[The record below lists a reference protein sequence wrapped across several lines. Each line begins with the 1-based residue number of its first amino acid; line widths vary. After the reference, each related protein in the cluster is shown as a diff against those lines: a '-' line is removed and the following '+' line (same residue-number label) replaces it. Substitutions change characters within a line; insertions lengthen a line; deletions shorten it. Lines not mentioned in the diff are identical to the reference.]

1 MSRPLRPGD
10 RVAVVSPSSPSNPD
24 ELTRGLDRWRA
35 HLEVGSDPKPFSR
48 KGFLAGDDNLRAGA
62 LRDALGDPGVR
73 AVLAARGG
81 HGALRVLEGHG
92 DALRDVLRD
101 APKPLVG
108 FSDVT
113 ALHALWTLSDARSLH
128 APMVAA
134 VGRGAAL
141 DETLAVLY
149 GHTPAPWTELTP
161 LVPGDAEG
169 VARGGNLAV
178 LCALLGTP
186 WALPLEGAVL
196 FLEDIGEAPYR
207 LDRMLTSLRVSGALR
222 GVRAVVCGQFT
233 GCNPNAD
240 GVTVDD
246 VLRDRLGD
254 LGVPVLTRAP
264 FGHGDVHRPWV
275 QGARVRVTREGA
287 VAHTAGLWPVTDAG
301 RGA

>member
-10 RVAVVSPSSPSNPD
+10 RVAVVSPSSPSNPN
-24 ELTRGLDRWRA
+24 ELTRGLARWA
-35 HLEVGSDPKPFSR
+35 EHLDVGGDPKPFSR
-48 KGFLAGDDNLRAGA
+48 SGFLAGDDNLRAGA
-62 LRDALGDPGVR
+62 LRDALTDPAVR
-73 AVLAARGG
+73 AVLIARGG
-81 HGALRVLEGHG
+81 HGALRVLEAHG
-92 DALRDVLRD
+92 DDLREALR
-101 APKPLVG
+101 ANPKPVVG

-113 ALHALWTLSDARSLH
+113 ALHALWTLCGVRSLH

-134 VGRGAAL
+134 VGRGADL
-141 DETLAVLY
+141 DETRAVLY
-149 GHTPAPWTELTP
+149 GETPAPWTDLTP

-169 VARGGNLAV
+169 IARGGNLAV

-207 LDRMLTSLRVSGALR
+207 LDRMLTSLRVSGALC
-222 GVRAVVCGQFT
+222 GVRAVVCGEFT
-233 GCNPNAD
+233 NCHPNAD

-264 FGHGDVHRPWV
+264 FGHGETHRPWV

-287 VAHTAGLWPVTDAG
+287 VVHAEGLFALSDRA
-301 RGA
+301 

>member
-1 MSRPLRPGD
+1 M
-10 RVAVVSPSSPSNPD
+10 VSPSSPSKPE
-24 ELTRGLDRWRA
+24 ELTRGLARWA
-35 HLEVGSDPKPFSR
+35 EHLDLGSDPRPFSR

-62 LRDALGDPGVR
+62 LRDAITDPAAR
-73 AVLAARGG
+73 AVLIARGG
-81 HGALRVLEGHG
+81 HGALRVLESHG
-92 DALRDVLRD
+92 EALRKALT
-101 APKPLVG
+101 AHPKPVVG

-113 ALHALWTLSDARSLH
+113 ALHALWTLCDLRSLH

-134 VGRGAAL
+134 VGRGADP
-141 DETLAVLY
+141 DETRAALY
-149 GHTPAPWTELTP
+149 GETPSPWRDLVP
-161 LVPGDAEG
+161 IVPGDAEG
-169 VARGGNLAV
+169 IARGGNLAV

-207 LDRMLTSLRVSGALR
+207 LDRMLTSLRLSGALR
-222 GVRAVVCGQFT
+222 GVRAVVCGEFT
-233 GCNPNAD
+233 GCAPNAD

-264 FGHGDVHRPWV
+264 FGHGELHRPWV
-275 QGARVRVTREGA
+275 QGARVRLTREGA
-287 VAHTAGLWPVTDAG
+287 VVHTEGLWAVTDAP

>member
-1 MSRPLRPGD
+1 
-10 RVAVVSPSSPSNPD
+10 
-24 ELTRGLDRWRA
+24 
-35 HLEVGSDPKPFSR
+35 
-48 KGFLAGDDNLRAGA
+48 
-62 LRDALGDPGVR
+62 
-73 AVLAARGG
+73 
-81 HGALRVLEGHG
+81 
-92 DALRDVLRD
+92 
-101 APKPLVG
+101 VG

-113 ALHALWTLSDARSLH
+113 ALHALWTLCGVRSLH

-134 VGRGAAL
+134 VGRGADL
-141 DETLAVLY
+141 DASRAVLF
-149 GHTPAPWTELTP
+149 GETPAPWTDLTP

-169 VARGGNLAV
+169 IARGGNLAV

-222 GVRAVVCGQFT
+222 GVRAVVCGEFT
-233 GCNPNAD
+233 NCHANAD

-264 FGHGDVHRPWV
+264 FGHGETHRPWV

-287 VAHTAGLWPVTDAG
+287 VVHTGGLCALSDRA
-301 RGA
+301 